1 MFRIHKGDWLSR
13 LEDVVPKLRI
23 LMAFVLITVSL
34 LALGVDFFT
43 GKEAVGNSAS
53 DYLVKSGF
61 EIP

>member
-1 MFRIHKGDWLSR
+1 MYKEDWLSR

-23 LMAFVLITVSL
+23 LMALALITVSL

-43 GKEAVGNSAS
+43 GKEAIGNSAS
-53 DYLVKSGF
+53 DYPVKSGF

>member
-1 MFRIHKGDWLSR
+1 

-43 GKEAVGNSAS
+43 GKETVGNSAS